1 LFFSHNWTKI
11 QLDVFIIKRVIK
23 KEKIMTIKDFKQI
36 KDYLWE
42 IPTSFRSE
50 MRVPARFYAS
60 SKMFSQ
66 ILNDRSLE
74 QLVNVST
81 LPGIF
86 RYSLAMPDIHE
97 GYGFPIGGVAA
108 FEIEKGIISPG
119 GVGYDINC
127 GVRLLIS
134 KVYQEEINSYLNLL
148 ADELQKNVPSGLGR
162 GGKIKL
168 KIGSLERILEGGAK
182 ELIEKGYGVKEDL
195 ESIESS
201 GRMEEARA
209 KAVSERAKRRGLD
222 QLGTLGSGNHFL
234 EVQKVEEI
242 YHQEVAEKFGL
253 KKGLI
258 TIMIHTGSRGL
269 GHQVCTDYVRLLDRK
284 RIDWKIKLVDRELVY
299 APWQTEEAQ
308 RYFQAMA
315 GAANF
320 AWANRQMIT
329 YLVRQVWENVLG
341 KKGLKSELK
350 LLYDVAHNIAKIEE
364 HFNQRLIVH
373 RKGATRA
380 FPAGHSALSDY
391 FKSIGQ
397 PVLIPGSMGTSSY
410 VLIGT
415 DISKESFYSVC
426 HGAGRIMSRREARRK
441 IVGSELRKKLERQKV
456 IIRCS
461 SNAGLAEE
469 APTAYK
475 NVDEVVEV
483 VAKSGLAKK
492 VAKLKPLIVI
502 KGD

>member
-1 LFFSHNWTKI
+1 
-11 QLDVFIIKRVIK
+11 
-23 KEKIMTIKDFKQI
+23 
-36 KDYLWE
+36 
-42 IPTSFRSE
+42 
-50 MRVPARFYAS
+50 
-60 SKMFSQ
+60 
-66 ILNDRSLE
+66 
-74 QLVNVST
+74 
-81 LPGIF
+81 
-86 RYSLAMPDIHE
+86 
-97 GYGFPIGGVAA
+97 
-108 FEIEKGIISPG
+108 
-119 GVGYDINC
+119 
-127 GVRLLIS
+127 
-134 KVYQEEINSYLNLL
+134 
-148 ADELQKNVPSGLGR
+148 
-162 GGKIKL
+162 
-168 KIGSLERILEGGAK
+168 
-182 ELIEKGYGVKEDL
+182 
-195 ESIESS
+195 
-201 GRMEEARA
+201 MEEARA

-329 YLVRQVWENVLG
+329 YLVRQVWDNVLG